1 MKLLHIGDPHFSV
14 KYLDKC
20 LAVSRQ
26 IESIAQE
33 KIPDLIT
40 IPGDIQDKLLTVEQ
54 GSAYSE
60 MLQHIQNLAEI
71 APTAILYGNDI
82 HDPAGSLEPLK
93 LLKTHYPIHVSDYP
107 ETIWLNEMQG
117 KIRFDSTMNQSNSD
131 WKTIATIHQLPY
143 PTKEFLLRNQEGEL
157 QIDNLNQIVLGH
169 LRNIF
174 IGFRTKNIKGVPTIF
189 NAHIN
194 VGSAKLSDGQTIHGQ
209 DIIVS
214 TNDLEL
220 IGYDYGA
227 LNHIHLPQ
235 EINSRTHYAGSTHPC
250 NWGEV
255 EWKSVNFVEIHGET
269 MIVDKIRLDVMR
281 PMVKHSCQLIDGC
294 LIRSQEEAMDNDW
307 QDADLRVIVEMDEEQ
322 KKTYNEEVVKQ
333 FYSGAF
339 SYQIEP
345 DVIHTEH
352 ARSENISKAVT
363 LTEQFKEWGI
373 AVEKQDKITDEVI
386 SELAEIE
393 YEYQKKAG

>member
-33 KIPDLIT
+33 KKPDLIS
-40 IPGDIQDKLLTVEQ
+40 IPGDLQDRLLTVEE

-71 APTAILYGNDI
+71 APIAILYGNET
-82 HDPAGSLEPLK
+82 HDPAGSLEPIK
-93 LLKTHYPIHVSDYP
+93 LLKTKFPIHISDYP
-107 ETIWLNEMQG
+107 ETLYLYSSDMFERD
-117 KIRFDSTMNQSNSD
+117 IRFSKDVYEGTV
-131 WKTIATIHQLPY
+131 KPTCTIHQLCY
-143 PTKEFLLRNQEGEL
+143 PTKEFLLRNQEGDL
-157 QIDNLNQIVLGH
+157 QIDNINQIVLGH

-174 IGFRTKNIKGVPTIF
+174 IGFRSKNIEGIPTIF
-189 NAHIN
+189 TAHIN
-194 VGSAKLSDGQTIHGQ
+194 VGGARLSNGQSIHGQ

-214 TNDLEL
+214 TSDLEL

-250 NWGEV
+250 DWGET
-255 EWKSVNFVEIHGET
+255 EWKSVNIAEIHGET
-269 MIVDKIRLDVMR
+269 MIVDKIRLDIVR
-281 PMVKHSCQLIDGC
+281 PMVKHNCQLIEGVIIPDP
-294 LIRSQEEAMDNDW
+294 EEPLLDW
-307 QDADLRVIVEMDEEQ
+307 QDADLRIIVTMDEEQ
-322 KKTYNEEVVKQ
+322 RITYDEEVVKR
-333 FYSGAF
+333 FYPGAF
-339 SYQIEP
+339 SYKIDPET
-345 DVIHTEH
+345 IHTEH
-352 ARSENISKAVT
+352 SRSENISKATT
-363 LTEQFKEWGI
+363 LTDQFKEWGI

-386 SELAEIE
+386 S
-393 YEYQKKAG
+393 